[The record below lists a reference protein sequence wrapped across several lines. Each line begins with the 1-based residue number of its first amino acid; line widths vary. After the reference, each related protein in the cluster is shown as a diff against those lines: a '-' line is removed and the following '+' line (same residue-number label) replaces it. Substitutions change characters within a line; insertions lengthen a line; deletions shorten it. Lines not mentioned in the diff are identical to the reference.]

1 LTRVRQKLT
10 RPVPMVSSM
19 EGTNDVGTRAAE
31 ALVSAPEQLP
41 AGLRDGRR
49 RRPRARLADHM
60 RPPTLPNGSM
70 NARERNQN
78 MAQALTVVVTVS
90 TGKQGGTVAWGLL
103 ERGHKLRTVTGD
115 DNLSQANVAAKPGS
129 SSDLGGGR

>member
-1 LTRVRQKLT
+1 M
-10 RPVPMVSSM
+10 PMVSSM
-19 EGTNDVGTRAAE
+19 EGTNDVGTRAE
-31 ALVSAPEQLP
+31 ALVGAAQQMP
-41 AGLRDGRR
+41 AELA
-49 RRPRARLADHM
+49 ARGATSTAVGSSGGPQEATM
-60 RPPTLPNGSM
+60 LPNGSM